1 MSKFIAL
8 LAAGAAIALATPAIA
23 QDSGPDTDRHDYAP
37 AMSGFKIGA
46 EIGYDQTRAGSSAV
60 VAYDNR
66 KIEGL
71 LYGATAGYDL
81 PIGRN
86 VVIGPEVEWSD
97 SNAKTGYNQPNFGL
111 GSVSTGRDL
120 YAGGRLGFVVSPHTM
135 VYAKGGYT
143 DARFH
148 IRANDGT
155 KDYRNDFG
163 VSGYRV
169 GAGVEVAPS
178 AHTFARVEYR
188 YSNYGRGRVVYGGT
202 SNASSSFDI
211 DTDRHQ
217 VVAAVGV
224 RF

>member
-1 MSKFIAL
+1 MSKFLAI
-8 LAAGAAIALATPAIA
+8 LAAGTTLALATPAFA
-23 QDSGPDTDRHDYAP
+23 QDTAPEDRAT
-37 AMSGFKIGA
+37 AMSGLKIGA
-46 EIGYDQTRAGSSAV
+46 EIGYDQTRAGSSAAV
-60 VAYDNR
+60 VYDHR
-66 KIEGL
+66 KVDGVM
-71 LYGATAGYDL
+71 YGATAGYDL

-86 VVIGPEVEWSD
+86 VVIGPEVEWTD
-97 SNAKTGYNQPNFGL
+97 GNAKTGYNQPNFGF

-120 YAGGRLGFVVSPHTM
+120 YAGGRLGYVVGPRTM
-135 VYAKGGYT
+135 LYAKGGYT
-143 DARFH
+143 DARYH

-155 KDYRNDFG
+155 TSYRDDIG

-178 AHTFARVEYR
+178 PRTFARVEYR